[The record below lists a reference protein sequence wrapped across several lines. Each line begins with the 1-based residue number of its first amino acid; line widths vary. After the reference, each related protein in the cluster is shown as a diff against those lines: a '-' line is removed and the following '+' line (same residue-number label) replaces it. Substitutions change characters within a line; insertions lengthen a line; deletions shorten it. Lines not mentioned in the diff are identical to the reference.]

1 MFLIFHGQIS
11 FYLRFAFFLLIAIL
25 FLSSEVY
32 QVGGGAG
39 KESLNFWVCH
49 MDLLAIYEQVSF
61 IPGCFYSYFII
72 SLH

>member
-1 MFLIFHGQIS
+1 MVKFP
-11 FYLRFAFFLLIAIL
+11 FYLFFFSLQFSFIFPKLWDL
-25 FLSSEVY
+25 P
-32 QVGGGAG
+32 GGGE

>member
-1 MFLIFHGQIS
+1 MVKFSFIYFFIAVFL
-11 FYLRFAFFLLIAIL
+11 LFFLSFEI
-25 FLSSEVY
+25 Y
-32 QVGGGAG
+32 QGGG
-39 KESLNFWVCH
+39 KKSLNFWVCH